1 MTPNAT
7 ATLCQG
13 LREWHV
19 GTWAGKPVDAYIA
32 HLQSLGAHPATYVPE
47 GGESYVQTQARVVTQ
62 MQALL
67 EQHAGEIILGVSHG
81 KAIDLL
87 ARHILGLDVMQDPA
101 YRITNTAVNI
111 FSWQAG
117 AWEVVTLNEVQH
129 LEALES

>member
-1 MTPNAT
+1 
-7 ATLCQG
+7 
-13 LREWHV
+13 
-19 GTWAGKPVDAYIA
+19 
-32 HLQSLGAHPATYVPE
+32 
-47 GGESYVQTQARVVTQ
+47 

-67 EQHAGEIILGVSHG
+67 EQHAGEIILAVSHG

-101 YRITNTAVNI
+101 RITNTSVNI
-111 FSWQAG
+111 FSWQTG